1 MRLEKMIINLFK
13 SAAFNKLFFKNF
25 SNTPPMFI
33 IFNAVCV
40 SFLTTQFLY
49 KLYNDTLLNLIEQ
62 ISIAANKINRSALKN
77 FLAAAANTVLP
88 QYLINFFIILK
99 L

>member
-1 MRLEKMIINLFK
+1 
-13 SAAFNKLFFKNF
+13 
-25 SNTPPMFI
+25 MFI